1 MLQIKVGTN
10 TSRQTLIVP
19 ESDTPKDVLEKA
31 DVDYSIATIH
41 LDGSVLSASEMNTSL
56 SDLGITE
63 SAQLI
68 AVVKQENA

>member
-31 DVDYSIATIH
+31 DVDYGIATIH

-56 SDLGITE
+56 GDLGITE